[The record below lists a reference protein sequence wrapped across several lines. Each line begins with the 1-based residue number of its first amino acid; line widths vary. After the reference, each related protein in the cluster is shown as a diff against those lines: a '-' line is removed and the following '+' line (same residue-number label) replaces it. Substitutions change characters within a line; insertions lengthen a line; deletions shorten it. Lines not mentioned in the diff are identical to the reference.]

1 MVSRSLARTV
11 ITLHPPRAMGVPA
24 VRTIQPGARGV
35 GGRASLGGVALCAA
49 LSVLPKPLGAQ
60 YASRVGVTISAP
72 AVAPAVHG
80 IGEQRA
86 LSREA
91 IRVRPAAPGRRRL
104 IVLGALVGGVA
115 GGAIAYGVATSS
127 CDHCDDPAPVMV
139 AAVGGAVVG
148 AIIGGVTGALWR
160 ERAPGAARAFQL

>member
-60 YASRVGVTISAP
+60 YASRAAVTISAP
-72 AVAPAVHG
+72 VAAPVVRA
-80 IGEQRA
+80 GEHRPLA
-86 LSREA
+86 REA

-127 CDHCDDPAPVMV
+127 CDHCDDPAPVMA